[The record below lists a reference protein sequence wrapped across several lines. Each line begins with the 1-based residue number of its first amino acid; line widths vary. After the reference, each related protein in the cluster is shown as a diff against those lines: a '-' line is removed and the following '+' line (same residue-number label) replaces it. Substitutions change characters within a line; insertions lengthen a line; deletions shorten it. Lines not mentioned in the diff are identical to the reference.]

1 MREVNGVKVRG
12 LTRKELREFEKYGFY
27 FSYYS
32 PPILD
37 MKLTDEGI
45 DKVMELCV
53 LTPEALEGL
62 EQAPHSKTMEVFG
75 GIVKETYGAKDEEKN
90 SPGSGNGSQTQ
101 NE

>member
-12 LTRKELREFEKYGFY
+12 LTRKELREFKRYGFY
-27 FSYYS
+27 FSYYN

-37 MKLTDEGI
+37 IELTDEGI
-45 DKVMELCV
+45 EKAMDLCV
-53 LTPEALEGL
+53 LEPDALSALEDR
-62 EQAPHSKTMEVFG
+62 PHKETMQVFG

-90 SPGSGNGSQTQ
+90 LPGSGSGSQTE